1 MNPIP
6 NEKPLA
12 IIGSIHAEDG
22 KIFHVHKSSV
32 NKARNL
38 IEIRAF
44 KVTWETKKDGL
55 KGSDRKDGIFCPR
68 CYQTVTN

>member
-12 IIGSIHAEDG
+12 IIGSIHAENG
-22 KIFHVHKSSV
+22 KIFHVHRSSV

-38 IEIRAF
+38 VEMKTF
-44 KVTWETKKDGL
+44 KVTWEIKKDG
-55 KGSDRKDGIFCPR
+55 SQRKDGIYCPR